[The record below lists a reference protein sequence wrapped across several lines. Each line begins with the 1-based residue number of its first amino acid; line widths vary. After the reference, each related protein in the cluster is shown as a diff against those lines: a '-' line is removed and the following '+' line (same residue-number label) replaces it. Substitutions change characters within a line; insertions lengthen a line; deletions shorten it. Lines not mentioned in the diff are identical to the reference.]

1 MMRGLS
7 GMNNP
12 VEGDGMMK
20 ALDYAGFIASQES
33 RKSRQ
38 ETRHKLEIEAE
49 KQEHRWARQHR
60 PHGW

>member
-1 MMRGLS
+1 
-7 GMNNP
+7 
-12 VEGDGMMK
+12 MMK